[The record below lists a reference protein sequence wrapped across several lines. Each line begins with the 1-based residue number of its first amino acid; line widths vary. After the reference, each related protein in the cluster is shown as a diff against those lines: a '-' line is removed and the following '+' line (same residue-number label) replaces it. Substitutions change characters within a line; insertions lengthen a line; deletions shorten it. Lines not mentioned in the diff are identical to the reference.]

1 MLDDRDARRVSNFQT
16 KMEKENAINPTEN
29 AVNSIEKPAKDKVI
43 SVRNSTLKTYSLH
56 FPPLKAIPQAN
67 YIKTTKYS
75 LITFLPYN
83 LYFQFKRFYNFYFLL
98 GALSVF
104 AGFSSISPAS
114 MIAPLLVVLAFSA
127 VKEAIE
133 DFNRYRAD
141 TLANTTPA
149 IRIVDGKKVN
159 IESMALQPGD
169 LVFIKKGSKFYTDC
183 VLLSSAYD
191 DGTVFIETAELDGE
205 TNLKRKVCI
214 ESTTSLMT
222 DEQVSKITGTVECDL
237 PNPNLL
243 NFEGVIK
250 TPSPEPL
257 SFSNFV
263 PRGSVLRNTDHCYGL
278 VIYSGLDTKIMKNLK
293 QSALKSSS
301 LEAKLN
307 NLVLWAFVYNAVL
320 LISSIILEWIN
331 YQDKKGKEDL
341 NSGLVGY
348 QWYIGF
354 QGNSQSYHVWASFIS
369 FFALYT
375 YVIPIS
381 LFVTIEL
388 VRLGQ
393 ATFMVWDSKME
404 YCRQDGNKIPMRVN
418 NSNLNEDLGAIDYI
432 FSDKTGTLT
441 QNSMNMAKWYCEGM
455 IMDEMESKGVFYK
468 NMKKHER
475 KDGQDRMDMFLVGLA
490 VCHGCIPAFD
500 EVKNEI
506 IYESQSPDETALLV
520 GARDNKYILKKRSKQ
535 AIEVEVDGEMKKYE
549 VLGQIEFNSTRK
561 RMSVIIKVGDKIRV
575 YTKGADN
582 IMLARLDKNPK
593 VNNPDV
599 VSKADKSLT
608 EFSNIGLRTLVI
620 AHRDL
625 TQAEYDAFN
634 KAFKAAEIS
643 LGEREDLMA
652 KASEMV
658 EANLTLLGCT
668 AIEDKL
674 QDRVPE
680 TIENLLI
687 AGIKLWLLTGDKQE
701 TAINIGL
708 SSRLINKS
716 MKLLILA
723 AADPATCERA
733 MEEMIVEQSSA
744 PAVKFLLILESS
756 FCLGS

>member
-1 MLDDRDARRVSNFQT
+1 
-16 KMEKENAINPTEN
+16 MEKQGEPILTTNRKESYSLSFP
-29 AVNSIEKPAKDKVI
+29 PQKVI
-43 SVRNSTLKTYSLH
+43 RNS
-56 FPPLKAIPQAN
+56 N

-75 LITFLPYN
+75 LITFLPLN

-104 AGFSSISPAS
+104 AGFSSISSVS

-127 VKEAIE
+127 AKEAIE

-149 IRIVDGKKVN
+149 IRLESGKKVN
-159 IESMALQPGD
+159 VESMSLQPGD
-169 LVFIKKGSKFYTDC
+169 IVFVKKGCKFYTDC
-183 VLLSSAYD
+183 VVLSSAYE

-205 TNLKRKVCI
+205 TNLKRKVCLD
-214 ESTTSLMT
+214 STTKLMT
-222 DEQVSKITGTVECDL
+222 DEEIAKVTGTVECDA
-237 PNPNLL
+237 PNANLL

-250 TPSPEPL
+250 TPNPEPL

-263 PRGSVLRNTDHCYGL
+263 PRGSVLRNTENCYAL

-293 QSALKSSS
+293 QSALKSSA

-307 NLVLWAFVYNAVL
+307 TLVLWAFGFNAVL
-320 LISSIILEWIN
+320 LVSSIVLEWIN
-331 YQDKKGKEDL
+331 YQYKKSNEDL
-341 NSGLVGY
+341 TNGLVGY

-354 QGNSQSYHVWASFIS
+354 QGNSPTYHLWASFIS
-369 FFALYT
+369 FFTIYT

-393 ATFMVWDSKME
+393 ATFMVWDEKME
-404 YCRQDGNKIPMRVN
+404 YKRGDGNKIPMRVN
-418 NSNLNEDLGAIDYI
+418 NSNLNEDLGAVDYI

-455 IMDEMESKGVFYK
+455 IMDEMETPGVFYS
-468 NMKKHER
+468 NMKKHGNSA
-475 KDGQDRMDMFLVGLA
+475 GQSRMDMFLVGLT

-500 EVKNEI
+500 EAKNEI
-506 IYESQSPDETALLV
+506 IYESQSPDETALLI

-535 AIEVEVDGEMKKYE
+535 AIEVEIDGELKKFE

-561 RMSVIIKVGDKIRV
+561 RMSVIIKVDNKIRV

-582 IMLARLDKNPK
+582 IMLARLDKDPK
-593 VNNPDV
+593 ANNPDV
-599 VSKADKSLT
+599 ISKADKSLT

-625 TQAEYDAFN
+625 SQAEYDDFN

-643 LGEREDLMA
+643 LGDREELMA

-658 EANLTLLGCT
+658 EAKLTLLGCT

-723 AADPATCERA
+723 AADPATCEKA
-733 MEEMIVEQSSA
+733 MDEMIIEQAASPFVSD
-744 PAVKFLLILESS
+744 FLTVESS
-756 FCLGS
+756 ICPSG